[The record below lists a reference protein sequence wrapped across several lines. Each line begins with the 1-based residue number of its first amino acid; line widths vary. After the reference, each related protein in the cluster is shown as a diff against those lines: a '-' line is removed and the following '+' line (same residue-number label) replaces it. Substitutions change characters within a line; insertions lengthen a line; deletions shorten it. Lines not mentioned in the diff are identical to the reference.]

1 MAVESVFAPGVAGMG
16 QALSPKGER
25 IVREKMV
32 HRDEML
38 DKLEKKGLNVEAL
51 AHRHHHGEG
60 CAACGQDAA
69 CGQGAECAKD
79 TAPTTLEDA
88 LRLIQRQQGEIEH
101 LRHKLAVQENKIFLL
116 QEALENLRTPEATP
130 QDRTTPPR

>member
-38 DKLEKKGLNVEAL
+38 DKLEKKGLNIEAL
-51 AHRHHHGEG
+51 AHRHHGEG
-60 CAACGQDAA
+60 CDACGQDAA
-69 CGQGAECAKD
+69 CGQGAACAKD
-79 TAPTTLEDA
+79 AAPATLEDA
-88 LRLIQRQQGEIEH
+88 LRLIKRQQGEIAH

-116 QEALENLRTPEATP
+116 QEALENLRTPEAAP
-130 QDRTTPPR
+130 QDRTTPLR